1 MREFVMVVII
11 LATLILKLLTDWSSA
26 GIKGVK
32 IRGNECFCL
41 GIAIYDVEDFFE
53 PYLNTTCSKIT
64 RTWKRDRNS

>member
-1 MREFVMVVII
+1 MRELVMVVII
-11 LATLILKLLTDWSSA
+11 SATLILKLLSDWSSA
-26 GIKGVK
+26 GIKEVK

-41 GIAIYDVEDFFE
+41 GIAIYDVQDFLE